1 MWWVEIPT
9 NEKGQLNRLAEIRK
23 QIEEC
28 KAQLYDLIAEAN
40 ILEAGL
46 CKPYEL
52 PSHKIEFE
60 LDAEWDDEIKDNSTY

>member
-1 MWWVEIPT
+1 MGWIEIPT
-9 NEKGQLNRLAEIRK
+9 DEKGQLNRRAEIRR

-28 KAQLYDLIAEAN
+28 KDQLYALIAEAN

-46 CKPYEL
+46 CKSYES